1 MSKKSTMDECDSNAE
16 SRSNIHRNNAGI
28 EMIKYLLLILVI
40 ALASAMTTNAIDVS
54 ISSSDGVDINFVGDG
69 LEMDDNVFI
78 NGEQF
83 NGIKDWTD
91 ENRTLYH
98 LRWYNGKLDEYNI
111 TFLNGTKAITLFD

>member
-1 MSKKSTMDECDSNAE
+1 
-16 SRSNIHRNNAGI
+16 
-28 EMIKYLLLILVI
+28 MIKYLLLILVI